1 MYLQLEKISKTFGQG
16 EAEVKALKDVSL
28 AIDKG
33 DYVAIH
39 GPSGSGKS
47 TLLTIM
53 AGLQHPSSG
62 KVIIDE
68 ISLYEELNNDG
79 LAGFRSNYIGFV
91 FQAFNLLPYLNT
103 LENVQLPLAPERISR
118 KEKMEMAHL
127 AMSRVGLADR
137 ANHLPSELSGGQQQR
152 AAIARALVNEPG
164 IILADEPTGNLDTE
178 TRNAILNLFD
188 DLNKAGHTILMVTH
202 DVSNIK
208 AARKSIKII
217 DGHIIESEIVS
228 VGGGV

>member
-1 MYLQLEKISKTFGQG
+1 MYLQLENISKTFGKG
-16 EAEVKALKDVSL
+16 EAQVRALEDVNFS
-28 AIDKG
+28 IDKG

-53 AGLQHPSSG
+53 AGLQHPTGG

-91 FQAFNLLPYLNT
+91 FQAFNLLPYLST
-103 LENVQLPLAPERISR
+103 LENVLLPLAPVRMSK
-118 KEKMEMAHL
+118 KEKREMAGL
-127 AMSRVGLADR
+127 ALERVGLSDR
-137 ANHLPSELSGGQQQR
+137 ADHLPSELSGGQQQR

-178 TRNAILNLFD
+178 TRNDILGLFD

-208 AARKSIKII
+208 AARKSIKIT
-217 DGHIIESEIVS
+217 DGHIMESEIATVK
-228 VGGGV
+228 

>member
-1 MYLQLEKISKTFGQG
+1 MYLQLLNISKIFGKG
-16 EAEVKALKDVSL
+16 EAQVRALESVGFS
-28 AIDKG
+28 IEKG

-62 KVIIDE
+62 KVIVDE

-91 FQAFNLLPYLNT
+91 FQAFNLLPYLST
-103 LENVQLPLAPERISR
+103 LENVLLPMAPVRISS
-118 KEKMEMAHL
+118 KEKREMAHL
-127 AMSRVGLADR
+127 ALSRVGLTDR
-137 ANHLPSELSGGQQQR
+137 AAHLPSQLSGGQQQR

-178 TRNAILNLFD
+178 TRNDILSLFD

-202 DVSNIK
+202 DASHIK
-208 AARKSIKII
+208 AARKSIKIT
-217 DGHIIESEIVS
+217 DGHIIEKEVIPRI
-228 VGGGV
+228 

>member
-1 MYLQLEKISKTFGQG
+1 MYLQLLNISKIFGKG
-16 EAEVKALKDVSL
+16 EAQVRALESVGFS
-28 AIDKG
+28 IEKG

-62 KVIIDE
+62 KVIVDE

-91 FQAFNLLPYLNT
+91 FQAFNLLPYLST
-103 LENVQLPLAPERISR
+103 LENVLLPMAPVRISS
-118 KEKMEMAHL
+118 KEKREMAHQAL
-127 AMSRVGLADR
+127 SRVGLTDR
-137 ANHLPSELSGGQQQR
+137 AAHLPSQLSGGQQQR

-178 TRNAILNLFD
+178 TRNDILSLFD

-202 DVSNIK
+202 DASHIK
-208 AARKSIKII
+208 AARKSIKIT
-217 DGHIIESEIVS
+217 DGHIIEKEVIPRI
-228 VGGGV
+228 

>member
-1 MYLQLEKISKTFGQG
+1 MYLQLENISKFFGIG
-16 EAEVKALKDVSL
+16 EAQVKALENVNFS
-28 AIDKG
+28 IDKG

-53 AGLQHPSSG
+53 AGLQHPTTG
-62 KVIIDE
+62 KVVIDE

-103 LENVQLPLAPERISR
+103 LENVLLPLAPTNISR
-118 KEKMEMAHL
+118 KEKMEMAEL
-127 AMSRVGLADR
+127 ALSRVGLSDR

-178 TRNAILNLFD
+178 TRNEILSLFE

-202 DVSNIK
+202 DISNIK

-217 DGHIIESEIVS
+217 DGHITKSEIAS
-228 VGGGV
+228 VI

>member
-1 MYLQLEKISKTFGQG
+1 MYLQLENISKTFGKG
-16 EAEVKALKDVSL
+16 EAQVRALEDVNFS
-28 AIDKG
+28 IDKG

-53 AGLQHPSSG
+53 AGLQHPTGG
-62 KVIIDE
+62 KVIIDG
-68 ISLYEELNNDG
+68 ISLYDELNNDG

-91 FQAFNLLPYLNT
+91 FQAFNLIPYLST
-103 LENVQLPLAPERISR
+103 MENVLLPLAPVGMKK
-118 KEKMEMAHL
+118 KEKREMAGL
-127 AMSRVGLADR
+127 ALERVGLADR
-137 ANHLPSELSGGQQQR
+137 AAHLPSELSGGQQQR

-178 TRNAILNLFD
+178 TRNDILSLFD

-208 AARKSIKII
+208 AARKSIQII
-217 DGHIIESEIVS
+217 DGHIMESEIAS
-228 VGGGV
+228 VI